1 MELSK
6 DFVRKVRGLVV
17 FTAFVV
23 LCFWNYDTVFN
34 VLSYFFG
41 ILLPFLLGGAM
52 AFVINVPMGFIEDK
66 ILFRNK
72 KSKFFLNKW
81 ARPISLIITLILV
94 FALLGFV
101 FFVLVPQI
109 ANSVV
114 SIGDSMQVV
123 WPQVEGYATTI
134 FADKELIIDFIET
147 IEFNWNEVVQFV
159 LSFIQSGAGSI
170 IDITVTL
177 AFGIISFM
185 TTAIIALIFA
195 VYILVQ
201 KEKLG
206 LQGRKVLF
214 AFMRKGRAEAA
225 LEILELSNKTFA
237 NFLTGQCTEAIIIGV
252 IFVIVLSILKLP
264 YAILIGVLIS
274 FTALIPV
281 FGAFLGCIVGAFL
294 ILLVSPYQALF
305 FVVVFLIIQ
314 QIEGNLIYPYVVG
327 GSVGLPS
334 IWVLVAV
341 SLGASL
347 MGVVGML
354 IFIPITSVLY
364 ALFREVVYIKLKK
377 NQIDPKDIEERKVG

>member
-6 DFVRKVRGLVV
+6 DFVRKVRGLVI

-23 LCFWNYDTVFN
+23 LCFWNYDTVFS
-34 VLSYFFG
+34 VLSYLFG

-52 AFVINVPMGFIEDK
+52 AFVINVPMDFIEDK

-81 ARPISLIITLILV
+81 ARPISLVITLIIL
-94 FALLGFV
+94 FAVLGFV
-101 FFVLVPQI
+101 FLVLVPQI
-109 ANSVV
+109 ANSFV
-114 SIGDSMQVV
+114 SIGDSMQRV
-123 WPQVEGYATTI
+123 WPEVEGYVTTI
-134 FADKELIIDFIET
+134 FADKDLIIDFIET

-170 IDITVTL
+170 IDITVSL

-185 TTAIIALIFA
+185 TTAIIGLIFA
-195 VYILVQ
+195 VYILIQ

-206 LQGRKVLF
+206 LQGRKVVF
-214 AFMRKGRAEAA
+214 AFFRKGRAEAIIEVA
-225 LEILELSNKTFA
+225 ELTNKTFA
-237 NFLTGQCTEAIIIGV
+237 SFLTGQCTEAIIIGV
-252 IFVIVLSILKLP
+252 IFVIVLSLLKLP

-281 FGAFLGCIVGAFL
+281 FGAFIGCIVGAFL
-294 ILLVSPYQALF
+294 ILLVNPYQAIF
-305 FVVVFLIIQ
+305 FIVIFLIIQ

-327 GSVGLPS
+327 SSVGLPS

-354 IFIPITSVLY
+354 IFIPITSVLN

-377 NQIDPKDIEERKVG
+377 NNIDPKDIEERKIG

>member
-6 DFVRKVRGLVV
+6 DFVRKVRGLVI

-23 LCFWNYDTVFN
+23 LCFWNYDTVFS
-34 VLSYFFG
+34 VLSYLFG

-52 AFVINVPMGFIEDK
+52 AFVINVPMDFIEDK

-81 ARPISLIITLILV
+81 ARPISLVITLIIL
-94 FALLGFV
+94 FAVLGFV
-101 FFVLVPQI
+101 FLVLVPQI
-109 ANSVV
+109 ANSFV
-114 SIGDSMQVV
+114 SIGDSMQRV
-123 WPQVEGYATTI
+123 WPEVEGYVTTI
-134 FADKELIIDFIET
+134 FADKDLIIDFIET

-170 IDITVTL
+170 IDITVSL

-185 TTAIIALIFA
+185 TTAIIGLIFA
-195 VYILVQ
+195 VYILIQ

-206 LQGRKVLF
+206 LQGRKVVF
-214 AFMRKGRAEAA
+214 AFFRKGRAEAIIEVA
-225 LEILELSNKTFA
+225 ELTNKTFA
-237 NFLTGQCTEAIIIGV
+237 SFLTGQCTEAIIIGV
-252 IFVIVLSILKLP
+252 IFVIVLSLLKLP

-281 FGAFLGCIVGAFL
+281 FGAFIGCIVGAFL
-294 ILLVSPYQALF
+294 ILLVNPYQAIF
-305 FVVVFLIIQ
+305 FIVIFLIIQ

-327 GSVGLPS
+327 SSVGLPS

-377 NQIDPKDIEERKVG
+377 NNIDPKDIEERKIG